1 MRKHIDA
8 RIRYLIAPLAIQVK
22 VTENELDTRKS
33 RASAFIFI
41 LMAVAIPLSLLLE
54 LLWGSVLGQLPSYLS
69 PAQVATYIFD
79 QVVTR

>member
-1 MRKHIDA
+1 MRKLIDA
-8 RIRYLIAPLAIQVK
+8 RIGCLIAPLAIQ

-33 RASAFIFI
+33 RASAFIFF
-41 LMAVAIPLSLLLE
+41 LMAVAIPLSPLLD
-54 LLWGSVLGQLPSYLS
+54 LLWGSVLRQLPSYLS